1 MMRKAPAL
9 RPVLPLASALVLV
22 LALSACGKGAQD
34 APAPAPAAD
43 PGVIALSPAQIARMG
58 IQTAPAQASDA
69 LPMGTVP
76 GTVSLPPEARV
87 AVTTPFAGTVLRVMV
102 IAGQSVRKG
111 EALAVVRAADTVQFG
126 GALARARAQLPV
138 DEAQAARM
146 AQLAREG
153 IIAPARA
160 DEAKAALGATRAT
173 IAENN
178 RLLGM
183 TGAGPDGTITLR
195 SPIDGRVASVS
206 VDTGAAVGQAGAP
219 FVVENPAQL
228 RLDLQI
234 PERLAGAVH
243 PGMAVALDQDG
254 VSARGTILSV
264 APSLD
269 PMTRSLAAK
278 ASLAPGSALVPG
290 KGVMAAIAGH
300 GGRGVAIP
308 AQAVARVDNTDQV
321 FLRVPQGFRRIK
333 VTVSGQIG
341 GQAFV
346 ASGLK
351 PGDVVASGGVA
362 ELKSLATGG

>member
-1 MMRKAPAL
+1 MTCARSPF
-9 RPVLPLASALVLV
+9 RSIIPLALI
-22 LALSACGKGAQD
+22 LALPACGGGKQEAAVEAPKGE
-34 APAPAPAAD
+34 
-43 PGVIALSPAQIARMG
+43 PGVIALTSEQIAKLGIATEVAQGAQI
-58 IQTAPAQASDA
+58 
-69 LPMGTVP
+69 LPLGTVP

-87 AVTTPFAGTVLRVMV
+87 AVTTPFSGTVLRVLV
-102 IAGQSVRKG
+102 IAGQAVRKG
-111 EALAVVRAADTVQFG
+111 EALAVVRAAETVQFG

-138 DEAQAARM
+138 DTAQAARM
-146 AQLAREG
+146 SQLAREG

-160 DEAKAALGATRAT
+160 DEARATLAATRAT

-183 TGAGPDGTITLR
+183 TGAAGDGTITLR

-234 PERLAGAVH
+234 PERLAGVVR
-243 PGMAVALDQDG
+243 PGMAVVVEQDG
-254 VSARGTILSV
+254 ASAKGAILSV

-290 KGVMAAIAGH
+290 KGVMVAIAGSGAA
-300 GGRGVAIP
+300 GGVSVP
-308 AQAVARVDNTDQV
+308 AAAVARVDGADLV
-321 FLRVPQGFRRIK
+321 FVRVAKGFARVK
-333 VTVSGQIG
+333 VNVSGQIG
-341 GQAFV
+341 GRAFI
-346 ASGLK
+346 AGGLK
-351 PGDVVASGGVA
+351 PGDRVAASGVA
-362 ELKSLATGG
+362 ELKSLSTGG